1 MQFNDNLYSEHLGKT
16 IPNFIQEFAENN
28 KTANFIDLSNCFDVS
43 AYPFGVT
50 YLGGDSENP
59 FNVICSGFNNNEI
72 FYASKLATTKNT
84 SYTINIENFTHD
96 TSVTYCEEI
105 HIPSSY
111 VSRLFDTSKNA
122 FIHPVV
128 IGLGLSNGLVIMSKL
143 LRYNPVD
150 SNNNPQTNFIY
161 DSKHREELPYYM
173 FCLYYNDTSGEII
186 LYTRNK
192 LLPSNVSIN
201 SLMIFPDV
209 NKEII
214 PGVYENIK

>member
-1 MQFNDNLYSEHLGKT
+1 MQAIKKIRD
-16 IPNFIQEFAENN
+16 FIQEFAENN
-28 KTANFIDLSNCFDVS
+28 KTANFIDLSKCFEED

-59 FNVICSGFNNNEI
+59 FNIICSGFNNNEV
-72 FYASKLATTKNT
+72 FYASKLFTTNNYISIK
-84 SYTINIENFTHD
+84 NFTHN

-111 VSRLFDTSKNA
+111 VSELFDTSKNA
-122 FIHPVV
+122 FIYPVV
-128 IGLGLSNGLVIMSKL
+128 IGLGLSNGVVIMSKL
-143 LRYNPVD
+143 LRYNNVD
-150 SNNNPQTNFIY
+150 SNNNPYTYSIY
-161 DSKHREELPYYM
+161 DSKHCEELPYYM
-173 FCLYYNDTSGEII
+173 FSLYYNDTSGEII
-186 LYTRNK
+186 LYTKNK

-209 NKEII
+209 NKRII

>member
-1 MQFNDNLYSEHLGKT
+1 MQIGKT

-128 IGLGLSNGLVIMSKL
+128 IVLGLSNGVVIMSKL

-150 SNNNPQTNFIY
+150 SNNNPITDYIY
-161 DSKHREELPYYM
+161 DSKHREQNPYYM
-173 FCLYYNDTSGEII
+173 FRLSYDDTSGEII
-186 LYTRNK
+186 LHTNNK
-192 LLPSNVSIN
+192 LLPNNVSIN
-201 SLMIFPDV
+201 ILSIIQDV
-209 NKEII
+209 NKRII

>member
-1 MQFNDNLYSEHLGKT
+1 MQIGKT

-72 FYASKLATTKNT
+72 FYASKLFITKNT
-84 SYTINIENFTHD
+84 SYTINIKNFTHD

-111 VSRLFDTSKNA
+111 VSILFDTSKNA
-122 FIHPVV
+122 FIYPVV

-143 LRYNPVD
+143 LRYNDVD
-150 SNNNPQTNFIY
+150 SNSNPQTNFIY

-173 FCLYYNDTSGEII
+173 FRLYYDDTSNEII
-186 LYTRNK
+186 LRTKTK
-192 LLPSNVSIN
+192 LLPDNVSIN
-201 SLMIFPDV
+201 SLNIFQDV
-209 NKEII
+209 NKRII

>member
-1 MQFNDNLYSEHLGKT
+1 MQAIKKIRD
-16 IPNFIQEFAENN
+16 FIEEFAENN
-28 KTANFIDLSNCFDVS
+28 KTANFIDLSKYFEEES
-43 AYPFGVT
+43 YPFGIT
-50 YLGGDSENP
+50 YLGGGSENP
-59 FNVICSGFNNNEI
+59 FNVICSGFNNEV
-72 FYASKLATTKNT
+72 FYASKLFTTNNYISIK
-84 SYTINIENFTHD
+84 NFTHN

-111 VSRLFDTSKNA
+111 VSILFDTSKNA

-143 LRYNPVD
+143 LRYNDVD
-150 SNNNPQTNFIY
+150 SNNNPRTNFIY
-161 DSKHREELPYYM
+161 DSKHCEQKPYNM

-201 SLMIFPDV
+201 SLNIFQDV
-209 NKEII
+209 NKRII